1 MLLQSVLARCSAV
14 LLLAAFPVL
23 AQNTGAT
30 FGTVYSLGGTPSD
43 IVLDEIRGKLYLVN
57 SAANRVDVFSTAEK
71 RVVNRI
77 AVGQFPLAAA
87 LSPDNNYLY
96 VTNTQSAS
104 LSVIDLGTESVVNS
118 ISLPARPEGVAVG
131 SDGRALVTTQ
141 GTGTNNGL
149 NTLLLYDRTQQSGQQ
164 IYSVP
169 FPPAITT
176 PNPLPA
182 VFFGRPA
189 TPFPGRVL
197 PTPGGSF
204 LIGMVAINQ
213 TTNAA
218 QTTLFVYEVA
228 SGTVVKSRTVTGQST
243 ILSMAPDG
251 SRFMAG
257 STLYDTT
264 TLAVIGQMSTANL
277 PFFVGAGFNPG
288 FNIQRNLGGS
298 AFNREGET
306 IYSAFNTAA
315 TTARPVSN
323 VLYVTNASNLGVR
336 LGLKLR
342 ESILG
347 QMVSSASGDDLWALS
362 ESGLLHLPVSTIYDY
377 PILVPETTQVFLA
390 NDECNKG
397 AARATV
403 RMTNIG
409 KGRLSYSIPNTTTA
423 LIMQVSS
430 GLAPSTITMTMDS
443 GRSGVVR
450 QPGTNLFTAAAGGGG
465 AALNVNIASNDAI
478 NFPNTIRVYMNF
490 RVRDQRGVIYPIPVA
505 LNNNEGLWDMVL
517 DEPRGRLYISNAGF
531 NRIEVFDIR
540 RQKLVEPIEVGQLP
554 HSMAMTPDGS
564 TLYVGDSGGESITV
578 IDLDSQKPFGKIE
591 FPPIPRVGA
600 QGAVRPLALAYGL
613 SGLQFMMSNGSF
625 WRVIGNQAL
634 PRRANNITPVTI
646 PGPIS
651 MVATPGGEAILTMA
665 GNSNAYLY
673 DALADTYTASRQLY
687 DQAPVSYFGPLAGSK
702 DGAYFLA
709 NGLILSPSLAIIGGS
724 ERPGVTQ
731 FGPPPAPGQPPTQTI
746 VSNGQRNVAS
756 VYPLD
761 DKRFLRMTTPVRQN
775 LTSVTRDDARPTLEL
790 VNIETGAETVIA
802 VAPENPPFSV
812 FGATRV
818 NSPPRQLVVDSQ
830 GNAYSIGVSGLS
842 VIPVYP
848 NGTAPRPV
856 VATGTRGVVNSI
868 DGTQN
873 FRPGSFVTITGSR
886 LAAPAVADTLP
897 APTVLGGSCVV
908 INELPLPLIQTSD
921 GQISAQIPE
930 TQQPGP
936 AVLQVRS
943 LSRAEQSDPI
953 VITIRR

>member
-1 MLLQSVLARCSAV
+1 MILQSALARCTAV
-14 LLLAAFPVL
+14 FVLAGSSLL

-43 IVLDEIRGKLYLVN
+43 LAIDEIRGKLYLVN

-87 LSPDNNYLY
+87 ISPDNNYLY

-104 LSVIDLGTESVVNS
+104 LSVIDLGTESVVNT

-131 SDGRALVTTQ
+131 FDGRALVTTQ
-141 GTGTNNGL
+141 GTGTNNAL

-164 IYSVP
+164 VYSVP

-182 VFFGRPA
+182 VFAGRPA
-189 TPFPGRVL
+189 TAFPGRL
-197 PTPGGSF
+197 MPTPGGSF

-228 SGTVVKSRTVTGQST
+228 SGTVVRSRTVTGQST

-257 STLYDTT
+257 STLYDTA
-264 TLAVIGQMSTANL
+264 TLAVVGQMSTANL
-277 PFFVGAGFNPG
+277 PFFVGAGVNPA

-298 AFNREGET
+298 SFSREGET

-315 TTARPVSN
+315 TTARPVAN
-323 VLYVTNASNLGVR
+323 VLYVTSSNNLGVR

-347 QMVSSASGDDLWALS
+347 QMVSNSSGEDLWALS

-377 PILVPETTQVFLA
+377 PILNPETTQVFLA

-403 RMTNIG
+403 RMTNLG

-450 QPGTNLFTAAAGGGG
+450 QPGTNLFTAAAGGNG
-465 AALNVNIASNDAI
+465 AALNVNVASNDAI
-478 NFPNTIRVYMNF
+478 NFPNTIRVYMNY

-554 HSMAMTPDGS
+554 HAMAMTPDGS

-578 IDLDSQKPFGKIE
+578 IDLDTQRPFGKIE

-600 QGAVRPLALAYGL
+600 QAAVRPLALAYGL

-625 WRVIGNQAL
+625 WRVIGNQAV
-634 PRRANNITPVTI
+634 PRQANNITPVTVT
-646 PGPIS
+646 GPIS

-665 GNSNAYLY
+665 GNSSAYLY

-731 FGPPPAPGQPPTQTI
+731 FGPAPAPGQPPTQTI

-790 VNIETGAETVIA
+790 VNIETGGETVIA

-812 FGATRV
+812 FGAARV
-818 NSPPRQLVVDSQ
+818 NVPARQLVVDSQ

-842 VIPVYP
+842 VIPVYT

-868 DGTQN
+868 DGTHN

-953 VITIRR
+953 IITIRR

>member
-1 MLLQSVLARCSAV
+1 MLLQSVLARCSV
-14 LLLAAFPVL
+14 LLLLASATLL

-43 IVLDEIRGKLYLVN
+43 AILDEIRGKLYLVN
-57 SAANRVDVFSTAEK
+57 SSANRIDVFSTADK
-71 RVVNRI
+71 RITSRI
-77 AVGQFPLAAA
+77 TVGQFPLAAA
-87 LSPDNNYLY
+87 ISPDNNFLY

-104 LSVIDLGTESVVNS
+104 LSVIDLGTESVINTV
-118 ISLPARPEGVAVG
+118 SLPARPEGVAVG
-131 SDGRALVTTQ
+131 VDGRALVTTQ
-141 GTGTNNGL
+141 GTGTNNAL
-149 NTLLLYDRTQQSGQQ
+149 NTLLLFDRTQQSGQQ

-182 VFFGRPA
+182 VFAGRPA
-189 TPFPGRVL
+189 TAFPGRLL

-243 ILSMAPDG
+243 ILAMAPDG

-257 STLYDTT
+257 STLYDTA

-288 FNIQRNLGGS
+288 FNVQRNLGGS
-298 AFNREGET
+298 SFNRAGDT

-323 VLYVTNASNLGVR
+323 VLYLTNTSNLGVR

-347 QMVSSASGDDLWALS
+347 QIVSTASGDDLWALS
-362 ESGLLHLPVSTIYDY
+362 ESGLLYLPVSTIYDY
-377 PILVPETTQVFLA
+377 PILNPETTQVFLA

-397 AARATV
+397 ISRATV
-403 RMTNIG
+403 RMTNLG

-430 GLAPSTITMTMDS
+430 GLAPSTITMTMDP

-465 AALNVNIASNDAI
+465 TALNVTVSSNDAI
-478 NFPNTIRVYMNF
+478 NFPNTIRVYMNY

-505 LNNNEGLWDMVL
+505 LNNGEGLWDMVL
-517 DEPRGRLYISNAGF
+517 DEPRGRLYISNSGF
-531 NRIEVFDIR
+531 NRIEVFDTR
-540 RQKLVEPIEVGQLP
+540 RQKLLDPIEVGQLP
-554 HSMAMTPDGS
+554 HAMAMTPDGS
-564 TLYVGDSGGESITV
+564 ILYVGDSGGESITV
-578 IDLDSQKPFGKIE
+578 VDLESRKPISKIE

-600 QGAVRPLALAYGL
+600 QNAVRPLALAYGV
-613 SGLQFMMSNGSF
+613 SGLQFMMSNGTF
-625 WRVIGNQAL
+625 WRVIGNQAT
-634 PRRANNITPVTI
+634 PRPANNVTPVTV

-651 MVATPGGEAILTMA
+651 MVATPNGESILTMA

-687 DQAPVSYFGPLAGSK
+687 DQAPVSYFGPLAGSSN
-702 DGAYFLA
+702 GAYFLA
-709 NGLILSPSLAIIGGS
+709 NGLILSPSLAVIGGS

-761 DKRFLRMTTPVRQN
+761 EKRFLRMTTPVRQN
-775 LTSVTRDDARPTLEL
+775 LTSVTRDDARPTIEL

-802 VAPENPPFSV
+802 IAPENPAFSV
-812 FGATRV
+812 FGAARV
-818 NSPPRQLVVDSQ
+818 NVPPRQLVVDSQ

-842 VIPVYP
+842 VIPVYTT
-848 NGTAPRPV
+848 GTAPRPV
-856 VATGTRGVVNSI
+856 ITTGARGIVNST

-873 FRPGSFVTITGSR
+873 FRPGSFITVNGSR
-886 LAAPAVADTLP
+886 LATPAVADTIP

-908 INELPLPLIQTSD
+908 INELPLPLIQTAD

-930 TQQPGP
+930 TLQPGP

-953 VITIRR
+953 TITIRR